1 MVDHTPLGAA
11 LWLARHHADYLLGV
25 EGDDFSR
32 WRSSLAEIEVE
43 RVLAIGGALV
53 QDWLE
58 GRHVAIGPLDPLQ
71 PGAWLT
77 RAAGHVAS
85 QLLTPFDVDF
95 DCGRLLFSD
104 CHDPHFE
111 EGTASRLLRGL
122 VNCDGHSHIVA
133 LALAGRT
140 RVELLEVPSH
150 RLVGV
155 PELVRGGRVYL
166 DAYAGLPPF
175 TIDRTTHDIAALDEL
190 APIVVERD
198 RRRVAQGS
206 QPGDPL
212 CLAKDYERAGA
223 TPLARPSACARVV
236 EPATGAPQGAST
248 HDVIGTYLEAR
259 AHHLFGARG
268 DAARLY
274 RSIAG
279 RGRGREGW
287 VGTLRTAARL
297 FAARLARA
305 GEA

>member
-11 LWLARHHADYLLGV
+11 LWLARHHANFLLGV
-25 EGDDFSR
+25 EGEDFSR
-32 WRSSLAEIEVE
+32 WRSSLAVAEAE
-43 RVLAIGGALV
+43 RVLAIGGELV
-53 QDWLE
+53 QRWLE
-58 GRHVAIGPLDPLQ
+58 GRHAAIGPLDPRQ
-71 PGAWLT
+71 PGAWLAHT
-77 RAAGHVAS
+77 ASHVAS

-95 DCGRLLFSD
+95 DCGRLFSD
-104 CHDPHFE
+104 CRDPHFE

-133 LALAGRT
+133 LALAGWT

-155 PELVRGGRVYL
+155 PELVRDGRVYL
-166 DAYAGLPPF
+166 DAFAELPPF
-175 TIDRTTHDIAALDEL
+175 TIARTTHDIAALDEL

-198 RRRVAQGS
+198 RRRVAHGR

-212 CLAKDYERAGA
+212 YLATDYEHAAA
-223 TPLARPSACARVV
+223 TPLARPSARARLV
-236 EPATGAPQGAST
+236 EPATCVPHGPST